1 MESKSDEFN
10 QAKGRIV
17 SDIKAVITD
26 GEDLIKAAAH
36 VSAASVASARN
47 RLDQKFNGVKAQL
60 MDASR
65 PALDRAKKTACAAD
79 KFVHGSPWTAIGA
92 VAAAALILGVL
103 ASWRGGASGSRHD

>member
-47 RLDQKFNGVKAQL
+47 RLDQKFSGVKAQL

-79 KFVHGSPWTAIGA
+79 
-92 VAAAALILGVL
+92 
-103 ASWRGGASGSRHD
+103 